1 MMSQQADWQSCF
13 ERSNRQTSTLQ
24 LTSLPFLG
32 CPMSFLR
39 TSAVLFLS
47 CAAISAFGQNAA
59 PVTTPSTTPSGA
71 NAAKTPVD
79 LSGFKEHI
87 EEKNKA
93 LSNQVS
99 TDKAIVKKNTVIL
112 QDAKRIDAENKRLE
126 AERKALEAQ
135 NAEFARESQAM
146 QSETTGVT
154 VPSPPPA
161 APVRV
166 EPVVPAVVPVAP
178 VKVEPPPP
186 APVDTAEAPM
196 VAPILP
202 ARPAPVATVST
213 PPATSPNVAVS
224 AAPAPAPAS
233 IATAQPAVPAKN
245 LQPRPNTPDAG
256 VTIAA
261 SGAAPLARPTVS
273 DAPPAARV
281 AVESVS
287 APIRVSAGVS
297 QGMLLAPIVPVYPT
311 FAVNARV
318 EGAVVMDAVI
328 SKDGTIG
335 SVQVLSGP
343 AMLRDAAVQA
353 VKVARY
359 RPYKM
364 NGEPTEVAATIK
376 VVFQLG
382 H

>member
-1 MMSQQADWQSCF
+1 
-13 ERSNRQTSTLQ
+13 
-24 LTSLPFLG
+24 
-32 CPMSFLR
+32 MSFLR
-39 TSAVLFLS
+39 NSAVLFLS
-47 CAAISAFGQNAA
+47 CAAISAFGQTAA
-59 PVTTPSTTPSGA
+59 PATPPSGA
-71 NAAKTPVD
+71 KAPVD

-93 LSNQVS
+93 LTDQV
-99 TDKAIVKKNTVIL
+99 TTVKAIVKKNTAIL
-112 QDAKRIDAENKRLE
+112 EDAKRIDADNKRLE
-126 AERKALEAQ
+126 AERKALDAQ

-166 EPVVPAVVPVAP
+166 EPVVPAAIPAAP

-186 APVDTAEAPM
+186 APIDTADAPL
-196 VAPILP
+196 VAPIIP
-202 ARPAPVATVST
+202 ARVTPVATVTT
-213 PPATSPNVAVS
+213 PPAASPNVVVS
-224 AAPAPAPAS
+224 APPAPANVV
-233 IATAQPAVPAKN
+233 ATAQPATPARS
-245 LQPRPNTPDAG
+245 LQPRTSNAPDTG

-261 SGAAPLARPTVS
+261 SSAAPLARPTVS

-281 AVESVS
+281 AVEAVS

-297 QGMLLAPIVPVYPT
+297 QGMLLAPIVPVYPA

-318 EGAVVMDAVI
+318 EGSVVMDAVI
-328 SKDGTIG
+328 SKDGSIG

-343 AMLRDAAVQA
+343 ALLRDAAVQA